1 MTPENPE
8 IPPPKPPPD
17 NLYFLDDLP
26 FTEVA
31 LRNVYLGPPPPGEV
45 GLMRHIESALTNLA
59 DDKRM
64 PKYEDVLLEYFT
76 KYNTER
82 QTTNWAPPPPDT
94 APAVVAEPEPEPEPE
109 LPLTPA
115 AEYNNALAALMDE
128 AEENE
133 KAIHRLMGR
142 RATLFNNIRTHVED
156 RTGAEIDPEVTPRG
170 KPSGGWTPEVI
181 TRAELSSM
189 LAYRLK
195 ITETMAGLYLHHGHM
210 LTNHLPQTLEA
221 LVEGDISYKHATVI
235 VDQADTLP
243 AEARGAFDAELAPTA
258 RDITAGTLATKAR
271 HLREKMHP
279 ESIRDRHVKAK
290 ADRYVAVD
298 PTKDGMAYLT
308 VLLPA
313 VEGIGIFN
321 RIHDIADSVN
331 CASDPRTPGQIRAD
345 IARDLLLYG
354 QHHQG
359 FGKHIVPNVHLTV
372 PALSML
378 GRSEEPAMLE
388 GYGPIDPETARE
400 YAGNDD
406 SWVRILTHPETGAVL
421 SIGRTKY
428 KVPKAMRR
436 YVHFQDQTCIFGPCG
451 TPAEHCEIDH
461 IHEWQDGGATEVQNL
476 ASLCRRH
483 HKLKTYTGW
492 SYEQLPGRI
501 IRWTDPLGVQ
511 YLTEPVIPITPTPV
525 TPTDTAGATAGDTA
539 GATPGDTTEDSDD
552 STVNATTDDTVDPE
566 EAPLT
571 PEEIA
576 EVRPM
581 KKVRVPDPNPRE
593 DEVDPRDR
601 DDYISDAQRIRE
613 VMAKNAQHKAE
624 AKAKADAENKA
635 EGQTPDD
642 PDALPF

>member
-1 MTPENPE
+1 MTIPTPE
-8 IPPPKPPPD
+8 IPPPKRYENPVDLAFITEALHNIYLAPPPEEEVEKMRQISM
-17 NLYFLDDLP
+17 FLTDLD
-26 FTEVA
+26 
-31 LRNVYLGPPPPGEV
+31 
-45 GLMRHIESALTNLA
+45 
-59 DDKRM
+59 DDKRNL
-64 PKYEDVLLEYFT
+64 KYEDLLLKYFN

-82 QTTNWAPPPPDT
+82 QTTKWAPPPPDT
-94 APAVVAEPEPEPEPE
+94 APAVVAEPKPQPEPE

-115 AEYNNALAALMDE
+115 AKYNDKLAALMDE

-142 RATLFNNIRTHVED
+142 RALLFNNIRTHVEET
-156 RTGAEIDPEVTPRG
+156 TGADIDPEVAPRV

-195 ITETMAGLYLHHGHM
+195 ITETMAGLYVHHGHM
-210 LTNHLPQTLEA
+210 LTQHLPQTLEA
-221 LVEGDISYKHATVI
+221 LLEGEISYRHATVI
-235 VDQADTLP
+235 IDQADTLP
-243 AEARGAFDAELAPTA
+243 DEARAAFDAELAPTA
-258 RDITAGTLATKAR
+258 RDITAGTLTTKAR

-290 ADRYVAVD
+290 ADRYVAVE
-298 PTKDGMAYLT
+298 PTKDGMAYLN

-313 VEGIGIFN
+313 VEAIGIFN

-331 CASDPRTPGQIRAD
+331 CTTDPRTPAQIRAD

-354 QHHQG
+354 THHQG
-359 FGKHIVPNVHLTV
+359 YGKHIVPNVHLTV

-406 SWVRILTHPETGAVL
+406 SWVRILTHPETGVVL
-421 SIGRTKY
+421 SIGKKRY

-436 YVHFQDQTCIFGPCG
+436 YVHFQDQTCTFGPCG

-461 IHEWQDGGATEVQNL
+461 THEWQHGGATEVQNL

-492 SYEQLPGRI
+492 KMEQLPGRV

-511 YLTEPVIPITPTPV
+511 YLAEPVNPIGPTPV
-525 TPTDTAGATAGDTA
+525 TPTDTAGDTAGATAGDT
-539 GATPGDTTEDSDD
+539 TDD
-552 STVNATTDDTVDPE
+552 CDESTVDATADDTVGPA

-593 DEVDPRDR
+593 DQVDPRDR

-613 VMAKNAQHKAE
+613 IMAKNRERKAE
-624 AKAKADAENKA
+624 AEAEAHN
-635 EGQTPDD
+635 PDD

>member
-1 MTPENPE
+1 MTIPNPE
-8 IPPPKPPPD
+8 IPPPKRYENPAH
-17 NLYFLDDLP
+17 LAFI
-26 FTEVA
+26 TEA
-31 LRNVYLGPPPPGEV
+31 LHNVYLAPPPEEEV
-45 GLMRHIESALTNLA
+45 EKMRQIAVFLTDLDN
-59 DDKRM
+59 DKRNL
-64 PKYEDVLLEYFT
+64 KYEDLLLKYFN

-82 QTTNWAPPPPDT
+82 QTTKWAPPPPDT

-142 RATLFNNIRTHVED
+142 RALLFNNIRKHVED

-189 LAYRLK
+189 LAYRMK

-210 LTNHLPQTLEA
+210 LTDHLPHTLEA
-221 LVEGDISYKHATVI
+221 LVEGEISYKHATVI

-258 RDITAGTLATKAR
+258 RDITAGTLTTKAR

-279 ESIRDRHVKAK
+279 ESIRDRHVKAT
-290 ADRYVAVD
+290 ADRYLAVE

-331 CASDPRTPGQIRAD
+331 CATDPRTPAQIRAD

-354 QHHQG
+354 KHHQG

-388 GYGPIDPETARE
+388 GYGPIDPETARQW
-400 YAGNDD
+400 AGNDD

-421 SIGRTKY
+421 SVGRTKY
-428 KVPKAMRR
+428 KIPKAMRR

-511 YLTEPVIPITPTPV
+511 YLTEPVIPIAPAPV
-525 TPTDTAGATAGDTA
+525 APSDAAGDTA
-539 GATPGDTTEDSDD
+539 GDTTDDSDE
-552 STVNATTDDTVDPE
+552 STVNATADDTVDPE
-566 EAPLT
+566 EPPLT

-581 KKVRVPDPNPRE
+581 KKMRVPDPNPRE
-593 DEVDPRDR
+593 DQVDPRDR
-601 DDYISDAQRIRE
+601 DDFISDAQRIRE
-613 VMAKNAQHKAE
+613 VMSKHAQHKAE
-624 AKAKADAENKA
+624 AEAEA
-635 EGQTPDD
+635 EAHNPDD
-642 PDALPF
+642 PEVLPF

>member
-1 MTPENPE
+1 MTIPNPE
-8 IPPPKPPPD
+8 IPPPKRYENPV
-17 NLYFLDDLP
+17 DLA
-26 FTEVA
+26 FITEA
-31 LRNVYLGPPPPGEV
+31 LHNVYLAPPPEEEV
-45 GLMRHIESALTNLA
+45 EKMRQISMFLTDLDDNKRNL
-59 DDKRM
+59 
-64 PKYEDVLLEYFT
+64 KYEDLLLKYFT
-76 KYNTER
+76 KYNRER
-82 QTTNWAPPPPDT
+82 QTTKWAPPPPDT
-94 APAVVAEPEPEPEPE
+94 APAVVAESEPEPEPE

-142 RATLFNNIRTHVED
+142 RAILFNNIRTHVED
-156 RTGAEIDPEVTPRG
+156 RTGAEIDPEVAPRV
-170 KPSGGWTPEVI
+170 KPSGGWSPEVI

-189 LAYRLK
+189 LAYRMK

-210 LTNHLPQTLEA
+210 LADHLPQTLEA
-221 LVEGDISYKHATVI
+221 LVEGEISYKHATVI

-258 RDITAGTLATKAR
+258 RDITAGTLTTKAR

-290 ADRYVAVD
+290 ADRYVAVE

-331 CASDPRTPGQIRAD
+331 CTTDPRTPGQIRAD

-354 QHHQG
+354 THHQG
-359 FGKHIVPNVHLTV
+359 FGEHIVPNVHLTV

-388 GYGPIDPETARE
+388 GYGPIDPETARQW
-400 YAGNDD
+400 AGNDD

-421 SIGRTKY
+421 SVGRTKY

-511 YLTEPVIPITPTPV
+511 YLTEPVIPIAPTPV
-525 TPTDTAGATAGDTA
+525 TPSDSAGDTAGATAGDIT
-539 GATPGDTTEDSDD
+539 DDSDE
-552 STVNATTDDTVDPE
+552 STVNATADDTVDPE

-581 KKVRVPDPNPRE
+581 KKVQVPDPKPRE
-593 DEVDPRDR
+593 DQVDPRDR
-601 DDYISDAQRIRE
+601 DDFISDAQRIRE
-613 VMAKNAQHKAE
+613 VMARHAQRKAD
-624 AKAKADAENKA
+624 AKAKADAEIKA